1 MATTNTTLL
10 RLSQF
15 VDHFTLLARH
25 ILSCSEI
32 MSVSKIDELTDK
44 LIGLWDTMPEALQF
58 NEGWTQP
65 SFQLPEWPLEV
76 MSATLFA
83 KVQSFLILLNRQ
95 RNDRS
100 HSEGS
105 PYNGSSAYH
114 DPYLHRA
121 PVRGRTLV
129 INSSFHLLQ
138 TFMFFYHRNK
148 AVLICWTMGQ
158 QAFNAAMILILDAW
172 ETDNDQNMWIVHQA
186 YAVFVELHAKGVHKL
201 AKLAMD
207 RIFAGL
213 QQLRHRSDERAIS
226 RRPSNQAYQQQ
237 ATQMSPDTASMADF
251 MGDTVMGGTGM
262 FLLEDS
268 GLQSCPPQ
276 YPTFRP
282 LAWNLTTGSAHPSNS
297 SNPPTPDIPSP
308 IIPVSQITASPFP
321 VMSTAPV
328 TQSPFAIGLQ
338 PRMAP
343 AISSHRGFSAGQS
356 WYPTGEDAD
365 MNMRAT
371 FTAINTNLPPHHTQQ
386 SQHQHRMPQ
395 GHETSQGDQHQH
407 QQQQSFSQVRGLRH
421 SHAHPTG
428 SQSSQ
433 SGGTGARPR
442 TTHHRLDKPPR
453 SQQRRK

>member
-10 RLSQF
+10 RLSEF

-58 NEGWTQP
+58 NESWIQP

-95 RNDRS
+95 RNDRN
-100 HSEGS
+100 HGEGS
-105 PYNGSSAYH
+105 PFSGSSAYH
-114 DPYLHRA
+114 DPHLHRA

-172 ETDNDQNMWIVHQA
+172 ETDNDQNIWIVHQA
-186 YAVFVELHAKGVHKL
+186 YAVFVELHEKGVHKL

-213 QQLRHRSDERAIS
+213 QQLKHRSDERAMS
-226 RRPSNQAYQQQ
+226 RRPSTQASQQQ

-282 LAWNLTTGSAHPSNS
+282 LAWNLTTGSAHPSKS
-297 SNPPTPDIPSP
+297 SNPPTPNIPSP

-343 AISSHRGFSAGQS
+343 ATASHRAFSAGQS
-356 WYPTGEDAD
+356 WYPTGEDD
-365 MNMRAT
+365 MDMRAT
-371 FTAINTNLPPHHTQQ
+371 FTAVNTNLP
-386 SQHQHRMPQ
+386 QHQHRTPQ
-395 GHETSQGDQHQH
+395 GYEAVPQQRGGHHQHQQQ

-421 SHAHPTG
+421 SQAHQGG

-433 SGGTGARPR
+433 SSGTGARPR